1 MRLKTNRAK
10 TDCGPLQTRFAP
22 SLKISPSLSPNPSYS
37 ENRTAF
43 RHIFLQLLQA
53 RSISTKEI
61 HLACHPWKSTPVKL
75 WLSRSTMTKCL
86 LLLRAV
92 WLSTKTFLES
102 PTHSES
108 TTKFL
113 FLSTTLERWRTLV
126 VSHSTRTIFSE
137 AKHQPSLSA
146 SNSLLQICTNWHTCG
161 SATSL
166 QWNGGMTSGLMNL
179 LPRSC
184 RSWQC
189 STHQT
194 FNTSTRLVGFHSSD
208 MLSGEFQRISC
219 QVHTL
224 FVQISYQLTKLRVFL
239 MVSAMARALLSWS
252 NFSI

>member
-1 MRLKTNRAK
+1 MRLKTNHAK
-10 TDCGPLQTRFAP
+10 TDCGSLQTRCAP
-22 SLKISPSLSPNPSYS
+22 SLMISTLLSRKPSYS
-37 ENRTAF
+37 ENQTAF
-43 RHIFLQLLQA
+43 RHTFLQLLLA
-53 RSISTKEI
+53 RSTSTKEI

-75 WLSRSTMTKCL
+75 WLSRSTTTKCL

-113 FLSTTLERWRTLV
+113 FLSTTLEQWRTLV
-126 VSHSTRTIFSE
+126 VLHSTRTIFSE
-137 AKHQPSLSA
+137 AKHQPSLNA
-146 SNSLLQICTNWHTCG
+146 FNSLLQICTNWHTCG

-166 QWNGGMTSGLMNL
+166 LWNGGMTSGLMNL

-184 RSWQC
+184 LSSQC

-194 FNTSTRLVGFHSSD
+194 FNTSTRLVGSHSSD
-208 MLSGEFQRISC
+208 MLSGEFQLTSC

-224 FVQISYQLTKLRVFL
+224 FVQISSRLTKLRVFL
-239 MVSAMARALLSWS
+239 MVSAMAKALLSWS
-252 NFSI
+252 NFST